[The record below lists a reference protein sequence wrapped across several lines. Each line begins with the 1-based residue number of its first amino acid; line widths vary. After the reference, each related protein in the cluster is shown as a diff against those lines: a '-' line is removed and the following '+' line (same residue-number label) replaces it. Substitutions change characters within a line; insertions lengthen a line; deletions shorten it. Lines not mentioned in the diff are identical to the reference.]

1 MKICTFPSLRGLQS
15 WEYIFSCGRSKCKPG
30 MCGCQLY
37 PPSEAKLSDIL
48 QLWGQ
53 LHMSEVLKEQ
63 VFNTSSLN
71 VLITVLLCGDRTVD
85 NLKVTV
91 NDFTNLQPS
100 YELNL
105 VNNTKSSKAQHT
117 VKLQEQTNSMVCF

>member
-1 MKICTFPSLRGLQS
+1 
-15 WEYIFSCGRSKCKPG
+15 

-37 PPSEAKLSDIL
+37 LPSEAKLSDIL

-71 VLITVLLCGDRTVD
+71 VLITVLLCGHRTVED
-85 NLKVTV
+85 LKVTV
-91 NDFTNLQPS
+91 HDFTNLQPS

-105 VNNTKSSKAQHT
+105 VNNIKSSKVQHT
-117 VKLQEQTNSMVCF
+117 VKLQEQTDSMVCF